1 MRIKKC
7 VVRLDYEDCE
17 SHYYVMDL
25 DLDDCIEEQIY
36 NYFFDEGPT
45 YTDFKWQEIQV

>member
-1 MRIKKC
+1 MSVKKC

-25 DLDDCIEEQIY
+25 DLNKSIEEQIY
-36 NYFFDEGPT
+36 QYFFNEGPT
-45 YTDFKWQEIQV
+45 FTDFHWQEIRI